1 MHHEIY
7 TMNNMPKQ
15 QASGFI
21 LITVLFLITV
31 LASMA
36 VVLSS
41 TTSVQNFTTLY
52 SLQQARGFA
61 AAKSGLEYA
70 IQRALSA
77 TECLAGPSAVV
88 LPGIDFNVTTS
99 CTSVAGINE
108 PGNPTTVYQIS
119 ATATTGTFGNVGYVT
134 RTIRAQVN

>member
-1 MHHEIY
+1 MNSMH
-7 TMNNMPKQ
+7 KQ

-41 TTSVQNFTTLY
+41 TTSVQNITTVY
-52 SLQQARGFA
+52 SLQQARGFV

-77 TECLAGPSAVV
+77 AECLAGPSAVA
-88 LPGIDFNVTTS
+88 LPGIDFTVSTN
-99 CTSVAGINE
+99 CTSVPGINE
-108 PGNPTTVYQIS
+108 AGNITTVYQIS